1 MTDALIPFYIFNC
14 EQDFEGYDTDQEKL
28 EQLKELYRGII
39 ERLEELVNQNKITAF
54 DKGTILELS
63 SDVVKELAHK
73 YGNMTEGIGE
83 IMSGTM
89 IETDARKILDQG
101 INIGISQGEARGEKK
116 GEARGEKKGQRKAEV
131 LLTTL
136 LQQRDPTS
144 DDFQL
149 AIKGTSEDRERL
161 YKKYEIV
168 YEVVGEE
175 EKKDDTAEDKKD

>member
-1 MTDALIPFYIFNC
+1 MDALIPFYIFNC
-14 EQDFEGYDTDQEKL
+14 EQDFEGYDTDLEKL

-39 ERLEELVNQNKITAF
+39 ERLEELVNQNEITAF

-73 YGNMTEGIGE
+73 YSTMTEGIGE

-116 GEARGEKKGQRKAEV
+116 GEANGEKKKGNEIAEAMLSDGKPV
-131 LLTTL
+131 EEIIKYTGVSLTTL
-136 LQQRDPTS
+136 QEIADRLGLT
-144 DDFQL
+144 
-149 AIKGTSEDRERL
+149 ITITEETVEGECKSE
-161 YKKYEIV
+161 
-168 YEVVGEE
+168 
-175 EKKDDTAEDKKD
+175 

>member
-63 SDVVKELAHK
+63 SDVMKELAHK
-73 YGNMTEGIGE
+73 YSNMTEGIGE
-83 IMSGTM
+83 VMSGTM

-116 GEARGEKKGQRKAEV
+116 GEARGEKKGAEM
-131 LLTTL
+131 LAIL
-136 LQQRDPTS
+136 LQRLDKES
-144 DDFQL
+144 EDFQL

-161 YKKYEIV
+161 FKKYKIV
-168 YEVVGEE
+168 YKVVGEE
-175 EKKDDTAEDKKD
+175 EKKDDKAGDKKD